1 MENIVIN
8 LSFIRYIL
16 KYPILVGEQSA
27 NNNMD
32 NNHDIQVSLWKIM
45 EWLINTLPE
54 CIEQYWIPVL

>member
-8 LSFIRYIL
+8 LSFISTIL